1 VLADHAPSSTR
12 VTSHTP
18 LSWGSVLIS
27 NPDSRHIFN
36 MTEFSWRIWPSIL
49 FRACGFGVLDYQLH
63 QGPAQASALKV
74 RSQQDRVLAGF
85 TARVVVETD
94 DADRLMTGFI
104 DGNKGQRA
112 RIIELRQASDK
123 FMRKF
128 LDGIEKAKPQ
138 IFIAHMC
145 QKVANQEI
153 IVRSNRANK
162 YPPVI
167 PENEMSLPL

>member
-1 VLADHAPSSTR
+1 MAYSI
-12 VTSHTP
+12 
-18 LSWGSVLIS
+18 IS
-27 NPDSRHIFN
+27 CIK
-36 MTEFSWRIWPSIL
+36 
-49 FRACGFGVLDYQLH
+49 
-63 QGPAQASALKV
+63 AQPKPRALKV